1 MKRNILA
8 SILLVSGLTALGN
21 HAATASDELGGAL
34 LGAGAGAV
42 VGHVI
47 GGRDAAIVGGFLGAM
62 IGAAAA
68 DDDDDRVV
76 GRPHHRGRPGQ
87 YGVQVY
93 EAPRPRHA
101 PQPVWVAPRR
111 GADFRV
117 IDRPGWDDGY
127 GRRDDSRWDRRDDRR
142 GEHRGW

>member
-1 MKRNILA
+1 MKHNLLA
-8 SILLVSGLTALGN
+8 SILLASGLTVFGN
-21 HAATASDELGGAL
+21 HVATASDELGGAL

-47 GGRDAAIVGGFLGAM
+47 GGRDAAIVGGFLGAV

-76 GRPHHRGRPGQ
+76 VRHPHRGWPVHH
-87 YGVQVY
+87 GVLVY

-101 PQPVWVAPRR
+101 PPPVWVAPRR
-111 GADFRV
+111 GHEYRDH
-117 IDRPGWDDGY
+117 DRHGWDDGY
-127 GRRDDSRWDRRDDRR
+127 GRRGDGRWDRRD
-142 GEHRGW
+142 W